1 MHKEWRNLKMEKADI
16 KKALA
21 TAGDLKIDDADGGY
35 LPKPI
40 ADEVVKYITEINYCR
55 QIFRTIEMKNKT
67 LDLPV
72 ITSGR
77 ATVGAG
83 VYYVPSQVDISGK
96 AVQIGPKLHSVRLE
110 SKKFMA
116 YANVDED
123 DIEDATLDV
132 VDLLLESFAEAFAEA
147 EECAMLIGDVDYATA
162 DSPRKAFNGLLT
174 LAQDASMT
182 VDQALTTTALEVAG
196 IEEGISLAIKKL
208 GKYGR
213 NKGNLVCFVD
223 SGIAEALRRSK
234 RLVNLYQFAG
244 VREGGADAVSI
255 YGVKILESSYLDG
268 AVGGKTGVAVICPK
282 DEPIIGDR
290 RLIKIKSKELIEDDK
305 RRYVISERLDFGVRH
320 KAYNSGTAGN
330 AEAVC
335 ALTFT
340 GSLT

>member
-1 MHKEWRNLKMEKADI
+1 MEKADI

-40 ADEVVKYITEINYCR
+40 ADEVIKYITEINWCR
-55 QIFRTIEMKNKT
+55 QLFRTIEMKNKT

-77 ATVGAG
+77 DTVGQG
-83 VYYVPSQVDISGK
+83 VYYIPTQIDIANTGK
-96 AVQIGPKLHSVRLE
+96 AQIGPKLHSVRLE
-110 SKKFMA
+110 AKKFMA

-147 EECAMLIGDVDYATA
+147 EEQAMLIGDVDYATV

-174 LAQDASMT
+174 LAKDSTRT
-182 VDQALTTTALEVAG
+182 VDQVLSTTALEVSG
-196 IEEGISLAIKKL
+196 IEEAISLAIKKL

-244 VREGGADAVSI
+244 VREGTGPAGEQAATI

-268 AVGGKTGVAVICPK
+268 SVAGKTGVGVICPK

-290 RLIKIKSKELIEDDK
+290 RLIKIKSRELIEDDK

-320 KAYNSGTAGN
+320 KAYSSHLAGN
-330 AEAVC
+330 AEAIV
-335 ALTFT
+335 AIQFT

>member
-1 MHKEWRNLKMEKADI
+1 
-16 KKALA
+16 
-21 TAGDLKIDDADGGY
+21 
-35 LPKPI
+35 
-40 ADEVVKYITEINYCR
+40 
-55 QIFRTIEMKNKT
+55 
-67 LDLPV
+67 
-72 ITSGR
+72 
-77 ATVGAG
+77 
-83 VYYVPSQVDISGK
+83 
-96 AVQIGPKLHSVRLE
+96 
-110 SKKFMA
+110 MA
-116 YANVDED
+116 YSIVVED
-123 DIEDATLDV
+123 VIEDATLDV

-147 EECAMLIGDVDYATA
+147 EEQAMLIGDVDYATA

-174 LAQDASMT
+174 LAQDASLT
-182 VDQALTTTALEVAG
+182 VNQALTTTALEVAG
-196 IEEGISLAIKKL
+196 IEEAISLAIKKL

-244 VREGGADAVSI
+244 VRDGVGPAGEQAATI

-268 AVGGKTGVAVICPK
+268 SVAGKTGVGVICPK

-290 RLIKIKSKELIEDDK
+290 RLIKIKSRELIEDDK

-330 AEAVC
+330 AEAVV
-335 ALTFT
+335 AIQFT

>member
-1 MHKEWRNLKMEKADI
+1 M
-16 KKALA
+16 
-21 TAGDLKIDDADGGY
+21 
-35 LPKPI
+35 
-40 ADEVVKYITEINYCR
+40 VKYITEINWCR
-55 QIFRTIEMKNKT
+55 QLFRTIEMKNKT

-77 ATVGAG
+77 ATVGQG

-96 AVQIGPKLHSVRLE
+96 TNQIGPKLHSVRLE
-110 SKKFMA
+110 AKKFMA

-147 EECAMLIGDVDYATA
+147 EEQAMLIGNVSLGSAYA
-162 DSPRKAFNGLLT
+162 DSPRKAFDGLLT
-174 LAQDASMT
+174 MALAASLT
-182 VDQALTTTALEVAG
+182 VNQAVTTTALEVAG
-196 IEEGISLAIKKL
+196 IEEAISLAIKKL

-234 RLVNLYQFAG
+234 RLVTLTQFAG
-244 VREGGADAVSI
+244 VRDDAIGQAATI

-268 AVGGKTGVAVICPK
+268 AAPGKTGIAVICPK

-305 RRYVISERLDFGVRH
+305 RRYVI
-320 KAYNSGTAGN
+320 
-330 AEAVC
+330 
-335 ALTFT
+335 
-340 GSLT
+340 

>member
-1 MHKEWRNLKMEKADI
+1 MEKADI

-40 ADEVVKYITEINYCR
+40 ADEVVKYITEINWCR
-55 QIFRTIEMKNKT
+55 QLFRTIEMKNKT

-77 ATVGAG
+77 STVGAG

-96 AVQIGPKLHSVRLE
+96 ATQIGPKLHSVRLE
-110 SKKFMA
+110 AKKFMA

-147 EECAMLIGDVDYATA
+147 EEAAMLIGDVDYATA

-196 IEEGISLAIKKL
+196 IEEAISLAIKKL

-244 VREGGADAVSI
+244 VRDGVGPAGDQAATI

-268 AVGGKTGVAVICPK
+268 AVGGKTGVGVICPK

-290 RLIKIKSKELIEDDK
+290 RLIKIKSRELIEDDK

-335 ALTFT
+335 AITFT

>member
-1 MHKEWRNLKMEKADI
+1 MEKADI
-16 KKALA
+16 KKALEMQKLA
-21 TAGDLKIDDADGGY
+21 TAGHLKIDDADGGY

-40 ADEVVKYITEINYCR
+40 ADEVVKYITEINWCR
-55 QIFRTIEMKNKT
+55 QLFRTVEMKNKT

-83 VYYVPSQVDISGK
+83 VYYVPAQVDISGK
-96 AVQIGPKLHSVRLE
+96 TNQIGPKLHSVRLE
-110 SKKFMA
+110 AKKFMA

-132 VDLLLESFAEAFAEA
+132 VDLLLQSFAEAFAEA
-147 EECAMLIGDVDYATA
+147 EEAAMLTGDISLGSAYA

-174 LAQDASMT
+174 LALNAGIK

-196 IEEGISLAIKKL
+196 IEEAISLAIKKL

-213 NKGNLVCFVD
+213 NKANLVCFVD
-223 SGIAEALRRSK
+223 SNIAEALRRSK
-234 RLVNLYQFAG
+234 RLVNTYQFEG
-244 VREGGADAVSI
+244 VRQGAENVTTI

-268 AVGGKTGVAVICPK
+268 AVSGKTGVCVLAPK

-320 KAYNSGTAGN
+320 TAYSGGVSGT

-335 ALTFT
+335 AIQFT

>member
-1 MHKEWRNLKMEKADI
+1 MEKADI

-40 ADEVVKYITEINYCR
+40 ADEVVKYITEINWCR
-55 QIFRTIEMKNKT
+55 QLFRTIEMKNKT

-77 ATVGAG
+77 ATVGQG

-96 AVQIGPKLHSVRLE
+96 TNQIGPKLHSVRLE
-110 SKKFMA
+110 AKKFMA

-147 EECAMLIGDVDYATA
+147 EEQAMLIGDTTLGSSYA
-162 DSPRKAFNGLLT
+162 DSPRKAFDGLLT
-174 LAQDASMT
+174 LAKAASLT
-182 VDQALTTTALEVAG
+182 VDQAVTTSALEVAG
-196 IEEGISLAIKKL
+196 IEEAISLAIKKL

-244 VREGGADAVSI
+244 VRDGVGPAGEQAATI

-268 AVGGKTGVAVICPK
+268 SVAGKTGIGVMCPK

-290 RLIKIKSKELIEDDK
+290 RLIKIKSRELIEDDK

-320 KAYNSGTAGN
+320 KAYNAGVSGTA
-330 AEAVC
+330 EAVV
-335 ALTFT
+335 AIQFT

>member
-1 MHKEWRNLKMEKADI
+1 MEKADI

-40 ADEVVKYITEINYCR
+40 ADEVVKYITEINWCR
-55 QIFRTIEMKNKT
+55 QLFRTIEMKNKT

-77 ATVGAG
+77 STVGAG

-96 AVQIGPKLHSVRLE
+96 TTQIGPKLHSVRLE
-110 SKKFMA
+110 AKKFMA

-147 EECAMLIGDVDYATA
+147 EEQAMLIGDVDYATA

-174 LAQDASMT
+174 LAQDASLT

-196 IEEGISLAIKKL
+196 IEEAISLAIKKL

-244 VREGGADAVSI
+244 VRDGVGPAGDQAATI

-268 AVGGKTGVAVICPK
+268 SVAGKTGVGVICPK

-290 RLIKIKSKELIEDDK
+290 RLIKIKSRELIEDDK

-320 KAYNSGTAGN
+320 KAYNSGTSGN

-335 ALTFT
+335 AITFT

>member
-1 MHKEWRNLKMEKADI
+1 MEKSDI
-16 KKALA
+16 KKSLA
-21 TAGDLKIDDADGGY
+21 TAGDFKINDKDGGV
-35 LPKPI
+35 LPKLI
-40 ADEVVKYITEINYCR
+40 ADEVIKYITEINWCR
-55 QIFRTIEMKNKT
+55 QLFRTIEMKNKT

-77 ATVGAG
+77 DTVGKG
-83 VYYVPSQVDISGK
+83 VYYIPTQVDITDK
-96 AVQIGPKLHSVRLE
+96 TNQIGPKLHSVRLE
-110 SKKFMA
+110 AKKFMA

-147 EECAMLIGDVDYATA
+147 EEQAMLIGDITYATA
-162 DSPRKAFNGLLT
+162 DSPRKAFDGLLT
-174 LAQDASMT
+174 LAKAASLV
-182 VDQALTTTALEVAG
+182 VDQALTLSGLEISG
-196 IEEGISLAIKKL
+196 IEEAISLAIKKL

-213 NKGNLVCFVD
+213 NKGNLICFVD

-234 RLVNLYQFAG
+234 RLVNLYQYAG
-244 VREGGADAVSI
+244 VREGTGPAGEQAATI

-268 AVGGKTGVAVICPK
+268 SVAGKTGVGVLVPK

-290 RLIKIKSKELIEDDK
+290 RLIKIKSKELIEHDK

-320 KAYNSGTAGN
+320 KAYLSGLAGV
-330 AEAVC
+330 AEAVV
-335 ALTFT
+335 AIQFT

>member
-1 MHKEWRNLKMEKADI
+1 MEKADI

-40 ADEVVKYITEINYCR
+40 ADEVVKYITEINWCR
-55 QIFRTIEMKNKT
+55 QLFRTIEMKNKT

-77 ATVGAG
+77 STVGAG

-96 AVQIGPKLHSVRLE
+96 ATQIGPKLHSVRLE
-110 SKKFMA
+110 AKKFMA

-123 DIEDATLDV
+123 DIEYATLDV

-147 EECAMLIGDVDYATA
+147 EEQAMLIGDVDYATA

-182 VDQALTTTALEVAG
+182 VDQALTTSALEVAG
-196 IEEGISLAIKKL
+196 IEEAISLAIKKL

-244 VREGGADAVSI
+244 VRDGVGPAGDQAATI

-268 AVGGKTGVAVICPK
+268 SVSGKTGVGVICPK

-290 RLIKIKSKELIEDDK
+290 RLIKIKSRELIEDDK

-335 ALTFT
+335 AITFT

>member
-1 MHKEWRNLKMEKADI
+1 MEKADI

-40 ADEVVKYITEINYCR
+40 ADEVVKYITEINWCR
-55 QIFRTIEMKNKT
+55 QLFRTIEMKNKT

-77 ATVGAG
+77 STVGAG

-96 AVQIGPKLHSVRLE
+96 ATQIGPKLHSVRLE
-110 SKKFMA
+110 AKKFMA

-147 EECAMLIGDVDYATA
+147 EEQAMLIGDVDYGTA

-196 IEEGISLAIKKL
+196 IEEAISLAIKKL

-244 VREGGADAVSI
+244 VRDGVGPAGDQAATI

-268 AVGGKTGVAVICPK
+268 SVGGKTGVGVICPK

-290 RLIKIKSKELIEDDK
+290 RLIKIKSRELIEDDK

-335 ALTFT
+335 AITFT